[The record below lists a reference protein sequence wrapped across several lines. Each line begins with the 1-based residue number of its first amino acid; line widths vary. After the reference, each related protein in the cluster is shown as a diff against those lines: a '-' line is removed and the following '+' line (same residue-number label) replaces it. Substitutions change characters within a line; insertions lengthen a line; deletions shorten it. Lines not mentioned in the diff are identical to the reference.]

1 MSLVL
6 FLGRRLLA
14 IIVLAWGVT
23 LAAFALFRV
32 GLKSPAMS
40 AQINAQL
47 GAGRPAV
54 VQYLHYLG
62 RLLHGNLGQT
72 LTVGVSVNSL
82 LRASLPPTLSLIIG
96 GLILWLLLGTMI
108 GMVSALRP
116 GSWTD
121 KGVTIAALTGL
132 VLPTFLSALLLL
144 EFSAAIDSTPD
155 AWLQPGYVSLAHSPA
170 DWLGRMILPWI
181 AIAATQVGVTAR
193 LARASMLDV
202 LGEDYIQLARAQGVT
217 TRRIF
222 WHHLLRPAI
231 TPVISNIT
239 VGFGMLLGSAAI
251 VDQVFALG
259 GIGQALLVAVKAGD
273 LMVIMGTALL
283 TFILISV
290 ISLAVDLA
298 QALLDPRVHIT

>member
-23 LAAFALFRV
+23 LAAFALFRI

-54 VQYLHYLG
+54 VQYLHYLD

-72 LTVGVSVNSL
+72 LAVGVSVDNL

-96 GLILWLLLGTMI
+96 GLVLWLLLGTLI

-121 KGVTIAALTGL
+121 KGVTMAALTGL
-132 VLPTFLSALLLL
+132 VLPAFLSALLLL
-144 EFSAAIDSTPD
+144 EFSSAIDSTPN

-202 LGEDYIQLARAQGVT
+202 LGEDYIQLARAQGLA

-259 GIGQALLVAVKAGD
+259 GIGQALLVAVKSGD
-273 LMVIMGTALL
+273 LMVIMGAALL
-283 TFILISV
+283 TFILISLV
-290 ISLAVDLA
+290 SLVVDLG
-298 QALLDPRVHIT
+298 QALLDPRVHIA